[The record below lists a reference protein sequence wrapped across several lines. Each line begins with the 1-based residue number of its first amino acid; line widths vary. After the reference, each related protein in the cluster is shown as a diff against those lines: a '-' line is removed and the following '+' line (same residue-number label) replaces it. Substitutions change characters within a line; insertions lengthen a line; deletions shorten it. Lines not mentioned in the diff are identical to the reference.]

1 MKTVRMK
8 IEPNTSSAKRVGRI
22 NTAKF
27 DATTEAD
34 IELQITQDREK
45 WQRLQRKA
53 QSKAP
58 LAIKQPTK

>member
-8 IEPNTSSAKRVGRI
+8 IEPNTPNAKRAGRI

-34 IELQITQDREK
+34 NELQITQDREK
-45 WQRLQRKA
+45 WQLLQRKA